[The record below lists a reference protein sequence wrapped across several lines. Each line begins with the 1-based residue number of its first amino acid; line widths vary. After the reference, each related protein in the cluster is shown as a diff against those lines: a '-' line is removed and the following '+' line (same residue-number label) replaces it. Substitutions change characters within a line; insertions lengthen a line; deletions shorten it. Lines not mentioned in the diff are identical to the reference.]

1 MIKEKYIEGTVKTY
15 IDKAINKNYNSF
27 FVGFI
32 IDENGKILDVEASAI
47 LKITNDFIKKIF
59 VGKDFI
65 KDFEEIS
72 SIILKNYLGSS
83 QKSIIVAYKDAIK
96 KYNQS
101 AN

>member
-1 MIKEKYIEGTVKTY
+1 MKEKYIIGTAKTS
-15 IDKAINKNYNSF
+15 IDNAITKNYNSF
-27 FVGFI
+27 FVGFV

-59 VGKDFI
+59 IEKDFI
-65 KDFEEIS
+65 RGVEEIS
-72 SIILKNYLGSS
+72 ATILKNYLGSS

-101 AN
+101 VN